1 MEPLPSRPDAEAVEP
16 PGAPAPHAAAADD
29 PAPPAAPAFGGSRPS
44 GGAGAGGAD
53 APGGGGGGVPRRI
66 ETLQPIE
73 HPARFESQAG
83 LKVRSRR
90 RRVSLLRAIAADM
103 GNNFFTYFLAAV
115 LCALSIYKVVQ
126 VQETRDLIANLNE
139 VTVHNENLNKD
150 WLTLLAQ
157 RQALSEHNKIRRE
170 AAERLKMK
178 APRTEAEKVITLN

>member
-1 MEPLPSRPDAEAVEP
+1 MEPQPSRQEERSSRPQA
-16 PGAPAPHAAAADD
+16 APAPAHLQ
-29 PAPPAAPAFGGSRPS
+29 AAPTPAHSAPAS
-44 GGAGAGGAD
+44 ATAAGAA
-53 APGGGGGGVPRRI
+53 RRI

-103 GNNFFTYFLAAV
+103 GNNFFTYFLAV
-115 LCALSIYKVVQ
+115 ILCGLSIYKVVQ

-170 AAERLKMK
+170 AAERLNMK

>member
-1 MEPLPSRPDAEAVEP
+1 MEPLPSRPDTEAAEP
-16 PGAPAPHAAAADD
+16 PGAPAGRAA
-29 PAPPAAPAFGGSRPS
+29 AFGGSRPS
-44 GGAGAGGAD
+44 GSAGAGGAD
-53 APGGGGGGVPRRI
+53 APGGGGGAPRRI

-178 APRTEAEKVITLN
+178 APRTEAERVITLN